1 MLQIFKFYQKVDL
14 PLFMVQ
20 TVDGCG
26 APTALHTIVASLP
39 SSTVTFFGD
48 CSMIGV
54 DANIDAHMKMK
65 QQAINSINFRMFQ

>member
-1 MLQIFKFYQKVDL
+1 MAICIWAWQHL

-26 APTALHTIVASLP
+26 APTALQTIVASLP

-54 DANIDAHMKMK
+54 DANAMKTIK
-65 QQAINSINFRMFQ
+65 QQ